1 MFGLQIL
8 AHSGYTRMYC
18 IRHIA
23 SDINKEEKN
32 AGHSV
37 LEVKLAGK
45 EHLSTEKRLN
55 GPYCPTWL
63 FDTNRKQASLT
74 HSRKLRIQ
82 ESEGKSD
89 QGSRPLPLPL
99 ICNLV
104 NSGFHRTTFK
114 HLMKGKDL
122 LALFCKGSEAVRF
135 ARSQNA

>member
-1 MFGLQIL
+1 MAL
-8 AHSGYTRMYC
+8 
-18 IRHIA
+18 RHESETGVA
-23 SDINKEEKN
+23 
-32 AGHSV
+32 
-37 LEVKLAGK
+37 
-45 EHLSTEKRLN
+45 
-55 GPYCPTWL
+55 
-63 FDTNRKQASLT
+63 T

-122 LALFCKGSEAVRF
+122 LALFCSFVSRPLSATRGVVT
-135 ARSQNA
+135 ARTPPW